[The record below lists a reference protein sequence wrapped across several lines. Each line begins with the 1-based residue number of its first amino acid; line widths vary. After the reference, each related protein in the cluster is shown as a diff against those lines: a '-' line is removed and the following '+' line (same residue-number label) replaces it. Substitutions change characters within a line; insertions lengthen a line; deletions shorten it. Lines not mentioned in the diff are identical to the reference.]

1 MFGSAGAAGTGEGA
15 GTGGEAGVT
24 AAGGG
29 TGSTGTLHTG
39 SVQKKKTGFQLT
51 TSKPVLYMVELKC

>member
-39 SVQKKKTGFQLT
+39 SVQKKQRISANHIQTG
-51 TSKPVLYMVELKC
+51 VVHG